1 MVKIRAHRFQNV
13 GVVEKALNVSKDM
26 AEQGLPCFSA
36 ADEEEAEGSEAAQQ
50 VDIRRPEKLVLHCLQ
65 HGALHHARRN
75 VATHCFPKKLVEEAT
90 LKRALNEAPAM
101 LKCVYSDV

>member
-1 MVKIRAHRFQNV
+1 M

-65 HGALHHARRN
+65 HGALHHARRERCD
-75 VATHCFPKKLVEEAT
+75 ALFPEEAG
-90 LKRALNEAPAM
+90 RGSHVEAG
-101 LKCVYSDV
+101 SQ